1 MRLNTLCLM
10 EIHIARN
17 GKQFGPFSL
26 DEVRRQIAAGQLFLS
41 DLGWAQGN
49 ADWKPLAAFP
59 GLGMEE
65 PRKDAVVSP
74 LRALDPGRPGAGGV
88 GSTPPRSSSG
98 AAVASLI
105 LGILSLTFL
114 PLLAS
119 IPGIICGHT
128 ARGNIRQSN
137 GALTGDGMATAG
149 LVMSYLGLA
158 FWLAVLPILAGIAI
172 PVFSEVKLRGEETR
186 SLSNAKQIAIACRL
200 YAMDHQEA
208 FPKKLD
214 ELIPD
219 YLPDRTLF
227 TSTLSPG
234 EPMAYEYFGGSE
246 KDPSNKVLLMSKF
259 KDRRGKRIIVFVDSS
274 GRVGLP
280 PPGY

>member
-1 MRLNTLCLM
+1 M

-41 DLGWAQGN
+41 DLGWAQGE

-59 GLGMEE
+59 GFGMEE
-65 PRKDAVVSP
+65 PRRDAGQP
-74 LRALDPGRPGAGGV
+74 RTLDPARPAAGMV
-88 GSTPPRSSSG
+88 GSAPTRTSSG

-105 LGILSLTFL
+105 LGILSLSFL
-114 PLLAS
+114 PVLAS
-119 IPGIICGHT
+119 IPGIICGHI

-137 GALTGDGMATAG
+137 GALTGEGMATAG
-149 LVMSYLGLA
+149 LVMSYLGGA
-158 FWLAVLPILAGIAI
+158 FWLVMMLFVLPLLAGIAL
-172 PVFSEVKLRGEETR
+172 PVFSEVKLRGEETK
-186 SLSNAKQIAIACRL
+186 SLSNAKQIGTACLL
-200 YAMDHQEA
+200 YAMDNKEA
-208 FPKKLD
+208 FPQKLD
-214 ELIPD
+214 ELVPE

-234 EPMAYEYFGGSE
+234 EPMAYEYFGGST
-246 KDPSNKVLLMSKF
+246 KDPATKVLLMSKF
-259 KDRRGKRIIVFVDSS
+259 KDRRGKRIMIFVDGS

>member
-1 MRLNTLCLM
+1 M

-17 GKQFGPFSL
+17 GKQFGPFSM

-41 DLGWAQGN
+41 DLGWTQGD

-65 PRKDAVVSP
+65 PRKDAGP
-74 LRALDPGRPGAGGV
+74 LRTLEPARPAAGMV
-88 GSTPPRSSSG
+88 GPAPTRNSSG

-105 LGILSLTFL
+105 LGILSLSFL
-114 PLLAS
+114 PVLAS

-128 ARGNIRQSN
+128 ARSNIRQSN
-137 GALTGDGMATAG
+137 GALAGEGMATAG

-158 FWLAVLPILAGIAI
+158 FWVVMLLFILPLLAGIAL
-172 PVFSEVKLRGEETR
+172 PVFSEVKLRGEETK
-186 SLSNAKQIAIACRL
+186 SLSNAKQIGTACLL
-200 YAMDHQEA
+200 YAMDHKEA
-208 FPKKLD
+208 FPQKLD
-214 ELIPD
+214 ELIPE

-227 TSTLSPG
+227 TSTLSQG
-234 EPMAYEYFGGSE
+234 EPMAYEYFGGST
-246 KDPSNKVLLMSKF
+246 KDPANKVLLISKF
-259 KDRRGKRIIVFVDSS
+259 KDRRGKRIMIFVDGS

>member
-1 MRLNTLCLM
+1 M

-41 DLGWAQGN
+41 DLGWTQGE

-59 GLGMEE
+59 GLGMEA
-65 PRKDAVVSP
+65 PSKDAAVSP
-74 LRALDPGRPGAGGV
+74 LRALDPGRPVAGVV
-88 GSTPPRSSSG
+88 GGPAPTRTNSG

-105 LGILSLTFL
+105 LGILSVSFL
-114 PLLAS
+114 PVLAS

-128 ARGNIRQSN
+128 ARSNIRQSN
-137 GALTGDGMATAG
+137 GALTGGGMAVAG

-158 FWLAVLPILAGIAI
+158 FWLMMLPILAGIAI
-172 PVFSEVKLRGEETR
+172 PVFNEVKLRGEETR
-186 SLSNAKQIAIACRL
+186 SLSNAKQIGIACHL
-200 YAMDHQEA
+200 YAVDHNEA
-208 FPKKLD
+208 FPQKLD
-214 ELIPD
+214 ELVPD

-227 TSTLSPG
+227 TSSLSPG
-234 EPMAYEYFGGSE
+234 EPMAYQYYGGSR
-246 KDPSNKVLLMSKF
+246 KDPAEKVLLMSKF
-259 KDRRGKRIIVFVDSS
+259 KDRRGKRIMVFVDSS